1 MAEQVRRQ
9 RPATKRD
16 ESVDDVAEVEPDLD
30 AIAAKREATLAD
42 IDDLLD
48 EIDDIL
54 AADIGVDGQVE
65 EFIKAFQQKG
75 GE

>member
-1 MAEQVRRQ
+1 MAEQVRRA
-9 RPATKRD
+9 PATKRD
-16 ESVDDVAEVEPDLD
+16 EPVDDVAEDSPHPKAVTTDRD
-30 AIAAKREATLAD
+30 ATLAD

-54 AADIGVDGQVE
+54 AADIGIDGQVE
-65 EFIKAFQQKG
+65 EFVKAFQQKG